1 MSNNPLYGFIEIEIT
16 QEHIAALQ
24 SVQTESRAALSFFRE
39 KVKVPRL
46 FGLFHSSVY
55 KHEATRPSCPML
67 GLYDTYDG
75 ERHITTTSYYEELN
89 IAIRNCAGKTVY
101 LSLYNYDTLA
111 MLMNWYERNKNNA

>member
-1 MSNNPLYGFIEIEIT
+1 MGNNPLCGFIEIEIT
-16 QEHIAALQ
+16 QEHIDALQ
-24 SVQTESRAALSFFRE
+24 SVQTERVAAISFFRE

-75 ERHITTTSYYEELN
+75 ERYITTTSGYQELN
-89 IAIRNCAGKTVY
+89 VAIRNCVGKTVY
-101 LSLYNYDTLA
+101 LSLFNYDTLA
-111 MLMNWYERNKNNA
+111 ILMNWYERNKNNA